1 MTTIC
6 ALCRRGMVLV
16 RGVYACTHC
25 DHHDAW
31 PANLGT

>member
-6 ALCRRGMVLV
+6 ALCRRSMVLV

-25 DHHDAW
+25 DHLSAW
-31 PANLGT
+31 PNKHG